1 VTCPVTYVLGTRD
14 KMTPSKRATD
24 LIAATAGAEVVMI
37 DCGHMLT
44 VEAPDET
51 RNAIVAA
58 LDRSSVTD

>member
-1 VTCPVTYVLGTRD
+1 
-14 KMTPSKRATD
+14 
-24 LIAATAGAEVVMI
+24 MI